1 MKGRY
6 WTKEPR
12 TPRPP
17 PLKTN
22 LKTQKTMY
30 SRTDKIR
37 HFNTLRKPSAAQKD
51 FELLKKNNPSLSRLA
66 RYGRNPERY
75 ADDILYDLLDCSTAE
90 DIEANRGT
98 STNDAKGSAVKG
110 KTNRGGG
117 SKKAAGNS
125 KRTSSRK
132 KKDTKAVGQ
141 KDTGQKSTKNPKQEH
156 VATISESSE
165 TTTVDGAQGE
175 DAKKK

>member
-1 MKGRY
+1 
-6 WTKEPR
+6 
-12 TPRPP
+12 
-17 PLKTN
+17 
-22 LKTQKTMY
+22 MY

-37 HFNTLRKPSAAQKD
+37 HFNTLRNPSAAQKD

-66 RYGRNPERY
+66 RYGRNPMRY

-90 DIEANRGT
+90 DIEANRGK
-98 STNDAKGSAVKG
+98 STDNAKRSVAKGN
-110 KTNRGGG
+110 TNRSGG

-132 KKDTKAVGQ
+132 KKDTNAVGQ
-141 KDTGQKSTKNPKQEH
+141 KDTGQESTKNPEQKH
-156 VATISESSE
+156 VSTISDSSE
-165 TTTVDGAQGE
+165 TTAVAGAQGE